1 MRAAATD
8 GRAESGAAGAR
19 PALSSRWIGHAAL
32 RLGSKPPRAIARRG
46 QGGRRRYKPRLPQFP
61 QTAFLSNRLWNGPM
75 EHFACRDVRGRSDLR
90 AITSHGRSWTLQ
102 ESEIESYEH
111 QDNSY
116 IHCQPF
122 PEMVSE
128 EQEIHGNYNGYH
140 QHDVKYASC
149 LSPHFEP
156 PAQI

>member
-1 MRAAATD
+1 MAREAAAARAYPKSGNGEALVA
-8 GRAESGAAGAR
+8 GR
-19 PALSSRWIGHAAL
+19 H
-32 RLGSKPPRAIARRG
+32 
-46 QGGRRRYKPRLPQFP
+46 
-61 QTAFLSNRLWNGPM
+61 
-75 EHFACRDVRGRSDLR
+75 V
-90 AITSHGRSWTLQ
+90 SWTLQ
-102 ESEIESYEH
+102 ESEIESCEH

-116 IHCQPF
+116 IHRQPF

-149 LSPHFEP
+149 LSSHFES